1 MRNRNDFRCKDCRYY
16 QTLFLYHENM
26 EDYYETDYGL
36 CVDFDVSRPVRF
48 DEDAAAISGAG
59 TSPPARSTRN
69 IWTSCAGPNFRMIFI
84 LNPLD
89 STALFGYNI

>member
-48 DEDAAAISGAG
+48 DEDACGYFRRRDLTPPRGVRGISGRAAQ
-59 TSPPARSTRN
+59 ART
-69 IWTSCAGPNFRMIFI
+69 
-84 LNPLD
+84 
-89 STALFGYNI
+89 FG

>member
-36 CVDFDVSRPVRF
+36 CADFDVPRPVRF
-48 DEDAAAISGAG
+48 DEDACGYFRRRDLTPREEYEEYLDELRRPELSDDFYFK
-59 TSPPARSTRN
+59 SP
-69 IWTSCAGPNFRMIFI
+69 
-84 LNPLD
+84 
-89 STALFGYNI
+89 